1 MEKVRTD
8 SQKASYMVNILTINE
23 CIFSLIIK
31 KSIQIQK
38 FLAGLAVFAKK
49 KKKKRK
55 EKKNYSSLESLGNE
69 KAIWSISKK
78 DHSLQMQAP

>member
-38 FLAGLAVFAKK
+38 FLARLAVFAKK
-49 KKKKRK
+49 
-55 EKKNYSSLESLGNE
+55 KKNYSSLESLGNE
-69 KAIWSISKK
+69 EAIWSISKK